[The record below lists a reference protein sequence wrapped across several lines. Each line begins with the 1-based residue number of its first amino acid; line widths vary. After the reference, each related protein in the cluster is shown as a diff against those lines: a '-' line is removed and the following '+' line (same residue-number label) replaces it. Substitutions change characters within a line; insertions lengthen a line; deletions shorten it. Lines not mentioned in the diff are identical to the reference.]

1 MVCILSQAKSNLNN
15 CLLCKF
21 LANKVFIFST
31 WWPVILISNDYLLR
45 FLKRKNTIIRY
56 KSIFIEIDLLHG
68 GCTLFDLKV
77 VSFQG
82 GLKRMGFVLRIY
94 KRVNHYDFDI
104 RVSAKGKVIVSASK
118 GNVHVINGI
127 LYEVSSS

>member
-1 MVCILSQAKSNLNN
+1 M
-15 CLLCKF
+15 
-21 LANKVFIFST
+21 
-31 WWPVILISNDYLLR
+31 
-45 FLKRKNTIIRY
+45 KRKNTIIRY

-94 KRVNHYDFDI
+94 KRVNHDDFDI
-104 RVSAKGKVIVSASK
+104 RISAKRIVVVFAPK
-118 GNVHVINGI
+118 GNEHVINSI
-127 LYEVSSS
+127 VYEVSST